1 MDWMVKG
8 GVCLHDTLHY
18 SWPAIQL
25 SVTSDPWP
33 FVLITR
39 FHSVRFSTGDL
50 YVQWGQWTLSVLSR
64 VLKQLPLPVHTDIS
78 FLFYYYFFHVTSLW
92 FPIYF
97 LVDHTAFYV
106 TLIQKCSVD
115 IKDFFHYSLY
125 VSKLDIFKKKSL
137 DQFLL
142 YSWMQFKLFYLLHRL
157 SMNIEIH

>member
-1 MDWMVKG
+1 MLLLYG
-8 GVCLHDTLHY
+8 F
-18 SWPAIQL
+18 
-25 SVTSDPWP
+25 P
-33 FVLITR
+33 FI
-39 FHSVRFSTGDL
+39 
-50 YVQWGQWTLSVLSR
+50 
-64 VLKQLPLPVHTDIS
+64 
-78 FLFYYYFFHVTSLW
+78 
-92 FPIYF
+92 F

-142 YSWMQFKLFYLLHRL
+142 YRWMQFKLFYLLHRL